1 MSTTQVVVGVVLW
14 LAVSIVVG
22 ASGLPT
28 HLRQPMP
35 QVLIFTLTL
44 AVLVSV
50 VTIARFRTWVMTVD
64 VRAHVLIHL
73 SRLLA
78 GGYFLVLYQRG
89 ELPWVF
95 AVPGGI
101 GDMIVAVLA
110 VIVLAAPRRSLL
122 FAWNVIGFV
131 DILMVVAA
139 AVRSARADPPSMAAL
154 LQLPLVVLPTFL
166 VPIIIATHVIIF
178 VRLARRSP

>member
-1 MSTTQVVVGVVLW
+1 MTSTQVVLGIGTW
-14 LAVSIVVG
+14 LAVAIIAG
-22 ASGLPT
+22 ATGLPT

-44 AVLVSV
+44 AVLVSAA
-50 VTIARFRTWVMTVD
+50 TIARFRTWVMTVD